1 MAEKKVESQ
10 ESKVVGTVTG
20 KITSGKLK
28 GRPFSVFIG
37 KSPSDTQV
45 VVNGEIV
52 MFTRAEIV
60 IDREKQVNE
69 IKLDCWLMPEE
80 L

>member
-1 MAEKKVESQ
+1 MVKKKVESE
-10 ESKVVGTVTG
+10 ESKVIGTVTG

-37 KSPSDTQV
+37 KSPGDTQV
-45 VVNGEIV
+45 VVSGEIV
-52 MFTRAEIV
+52 MCTKIQIN